1 MPNTKI
7 KTLIA
12 LAALFLLPL
21 SQVEAQQKTVDLHG
35 TDSAGSFSFDAA
47 PPETNES
54 APAQNAESAAAKQA
68 APEGSK
74 TLHHSMAPHG
84 KEEGSK
90 TYAHKKKKCDKDKT
104 GKEGSGHHT
113 VDPHKKECD
122 KAHAKKEGS
131 GHHAEKYGHGGR
143 GYAHGESDSY
153 GKGGHGEHGGHG
165 MDPFMHVFRFQEKL
179 GLTGEQV
186 EAMKDA
192 QFEYKKERVM
202 AHADHKVAHMQLD
215 KLVHSG
221 NLDEAAMKQ
230 AADQIAAS
238 KARSIHA
245 MVNAKIALLKILTPE
260 QRARMKALHAA
271 HPGD

>member
-1 MPNTKI
+1 MPNTKM

-21 SQVEAQQKTVDLHG
+21 TQAEAQQNTVDLKG

-47 PPETNES
+47 PAES
-54 APAQNAESAAAKQA
+54 APDAPAEQA
-68 APEGSK
+68 APPAAEGSK
-74 TLHHSMAPHG
+74 TRHHGMAPHG
-84 KEEGSK
+84 KGEGSK
-90 TYAHKKKKCDKDKT
+90 TYAHKKKKCDKDKA
-104 GKEGSGHHT
+104 GKEGSASS
-113 VDPHKKECD
+113 DPHKKDCD

-131 GHHAEKYGHGGR
+131 GHHAGKYGHGSR
-143 GYAHGESDSY
+143 GYAHGGHGKHGGY
-153 GKGGHGEHGGHG
+153 GKKGHSEHGGHGGHG
-165 MDPFMHVFRFQEKL
+165 MDPFMHVLRFQEKL
-179 GLTGEQV
+179 GLTDAQV

-192 QFEYKKERVM
+192 QFDYKKERVM

-221 NLDEAAMKQ
+221 NLAETTMTL

-245 MVNAKIALLKILTPE
+245 MVNAKIALLKILTEE
-260 QRARMKALHAA
+260 QRAKMKALHAA
-271 HPGD
+271 HSGD